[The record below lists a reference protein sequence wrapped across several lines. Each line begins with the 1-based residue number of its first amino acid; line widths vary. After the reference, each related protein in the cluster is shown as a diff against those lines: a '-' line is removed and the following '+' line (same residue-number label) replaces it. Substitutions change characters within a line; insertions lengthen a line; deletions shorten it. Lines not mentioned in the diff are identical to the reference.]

1 MFTLPDLGYE
11 CDALEPFIDEVTMR
25 LHHDKHHAAYVEKL
39 NAALEGQKDLSEK
52 KIEEILSDIEKVP
65 EEIRQAVINH
75 GGGHFNHTFWW
86 TILSKSGAKEPV
98 GRVKEEIEK
107 VWGSFE
113 KFKEEFTKS
122 ATSLFGSGWTWL
134 GGDENMTNFHIHN
147 HANQENPL
155 LHKHV
160 PVLGLDV
167 WEHAFYLLYKNEK
180 GKYVENWWNVINWDK
195 VEEGYN
201 HSLANFGQK

>member
-1 MFTLPDLGYE
+1 M
-11 CDALEPFIDEVTMR
+11 
-25 LHHDKHHAAYVEKL
+25 
-39 NAALEGQKDLSEK
+39 EGDIL
-52 KIEEILSDIEKVP
+52 IILS
-65 EEIRQAVINH
+65 
-75 GGGHFNHTFWW
+75 
-86 TILSKSGAKEPV
+86 
-98 GRVKEEIEK
+98 
-107 VWGSFE
+107 
-113 KFKEEFTKS
+113 
-122 ATSLFGSGWTWL
+122 